1 MDLALRQAENTA
13 ESTAVIFNIMRFS
26 TQDGPGIRTTVFFKG
41 CPLSCWWC
49 HNPESQRL
57 QPELL
62 YLEERCRHCGDC
74 VAACP
79 QHAIGQVNG
88 TVRTNA
94 RCSLPWPPAP
104 GPWPLVAGAALC
116 RNCGQCTEACQAEAR
131 QIAGRR
137 LTVAELVAEIE
148 RDLVFFEESGGGVT
162 LSGGE
167 PLAQPRFVSALL
179 AACRDR
185 GIPTVLDTCGY
196 APTAVFL
203 NVALAAGLVLFDL
216 KLMDPASHKQY
227 TGVSNRRILGNL
239 KELVARGRPVI
250 VRIPVMPGINDT
262 DDEVSQFARYLA
274 ALPVTQVELLP
285 YHHIGAGKYKRLGLT
300 YRLGDAPR
308 PTPADLARFRDA
320 LVRAG
325 LNVRIRG

>member
-1 MDLALRQAENTA
+1 MSAS

-74 VAACP
+74 LVACP
-79 QHAIGQVNG
+79 QHAIQQVDG
-88 TVRTNA
+88 TMRT
-94 RCSLPWPPAP
+94 S
-104 GPWPLVAGAALC
+104 ALC
-116 RNCGQCTEACQAEAR
+116 RRCGQCTEVCQVEAR

-137 LTVAELVAEIE
+137 LTVGELVAEIE
-148 RDLVFFEESGGGVT
+148 RDLIFFEESRGGVT

-179 AACRDR
+179 GACRDR
-185 GIPTVLDTCGY
+185 GIPTVLETCGY
-196 APTAVFL
+196 APSSVFL
-203 NVALAAGLVLFDL
+203 SVALTADLVLFDL
-216 KLMDPASHKQY
+216 KLMDPVKHKRY

-239 KELVARGRPVI
+239 RELVARGRPVT
-250 VRIPVMPGINDT
+250 VRIPVMPGINDA
-262 DDEVSQFARYLA
+262 DDEIQQFAGYLT
-274 ALPVTQVELLP
+274 ALPASQVELLP

-308 PTPADLARFRDA
+308 PSAADLARFSDA
-320 LVRAG
+320 LTRAG
-325 LNVRIRG
+325 LKVRVRL

>member
-1 MDLALRQAENTA
+1 MAVALRQAENVA

-26 TQDGPGIRTTVFFKG
+26 TQDGPGIRTTIFFKG

-74 VAACP
+74 VTACP
-79 QHAIGQVNG
+79 QHAIEQVEG
-88 TVRTNA
+88 TVRT
-94 RCSLPWPPAP
+94 S
-104 GPWPLVAGAALC
+104 ALC
-116 RNCGQCTEACQAEAR
+116 RRCGQCTEVCQAEAR

-137 LTVAELVAEIE
+137 LTVGELVAEIE
-148 RDLVFFEESGGGVT
+148 RDLIFFEESAGGVT

-179 AACRDR
+179 GACRER
-185 GIPTVLDTCGY
+185 GIRTVLDTCGY
-196 APTAVFL
+196 APSGVFL
-203 NVALAAGLVLFDL
+203 NVAPLADLVLFDL
-216 KLMDPASHKQY
+216 KLMDPVRHKQY
-227 TGVSNRRILGNL
+227 TGVSNRRILANL
-239 KELVARGRPVI
+239 EQLVASGGAVT
-250 VRIPVMPGINDT
+250 VRIPVLPGINDT
-262 DDEVSQFARYLA
+262 DDDIRQFARYLEK
-274 ALPVTQVELLP
+274 LPASEVELLP

-300 YRLGDAPR
+300 YRLGDAPQ
-308 PTPADLARFRDA
+308 PTAADLARFRDA

-325 LNVRIRG
+325 LNVRVRG

>member
-1 MDLALRQAENTA
+1 MADMDLALHQAENAA

-74 VAACP
+74 VTACP
-79 QHAIGQVNG
+79 QHAIEQVNG
-88 TVRTNA
+88 TVRT
-94 RCSLPWPPAP
+94 S
-104 GPWPLVAGAALC
+104 ALC
-116 RNCGQCTEACQAEAR
+116 RRCGQCTEVCQAEAR

-137 LTVAELVAEIE
+137 LTVGELITQIE
-148 RDLVFFEESGGGVT
+148 RDLIFFEESGGGVT

-179 AACRDR
+179 GACRDR
-185 GIPTVLDTCGY
+185 GIRTVLETCGY
-196 APTAVFL
+196 APSGVFPT
-203 NVALAAGLVLFDL
+203 VALLADLVLFDL
-216 KLMDPASHKQY
+216 KLMDPVKHKQY
-227 TGVSNRRILGNL
+227 TGVSNRRILANL
-239 KELVARGRPVI
+239 EQLVARGGAVT
-250 VRIPVMPGINDT
+250 VRIPVLPGINDA
-262 DDEVSQFARYLA
+262 DDDIRQFARYLA
-274 ALPVTQVELLP
+274 ELPARQVELLP

-300 YRLGDAPR
+300 YRLGDAPQ
-308 PTPADLARFRDA
+308 PSAADLERFRDVLA
-320 LVRAG
+320 RAG
-325 LNVRIRG
+325 LNVRVRL

>member
-1 MDLALRQAENTA
+1 MSAS

-57 QPELL
+57 EPELL

-74 VAACP
+74 LAACP
-79 QHAIGQVNG
+79 QHAIEQVDG
-88 TVRTNA
+88 IVRT
-94 RCSLPWPPAP
+94 S
-104 GPWPLVAGAALC
+104 ALC
-116 RNCGQCTEACQAEAR
+116 RRCGQCTQVCQAEAR

-137 LTVAELVAEIE
+137 LTVPELIAEIE

-185 GIPTVLDTCGY
+185 GIPTVLETCGY
-196 APTAVFL
+196 ASRDVFL
-203 NVALAAGLVLFDL
+203 TVALAADLVLFDL
-216 KLMDPASHKQY
+216 KLMDPLKHKRY
-227 TGVSNRRILGNL
+227 TGVSNRRILANL
-239 KELVARGRPVI
+239 KELVARGRPVT
-250 VRIPVMPGINDT
+250 VRIPVMPGINDA
-262 DDEVSQFARYLA
+262 DDEIRQFAGCLA
-274 ALPVTQVELLP
+274 ELPVNQVELLP

-300 YRLGDAPR
+300 YRLDDAPR
-308 PTPADLARFRDA
+308 PSPADLARFSDA
-320 LVRAG
+320 LTRAG
-325 LNVRIRG
+325 LNVRVRL

>member
-1 MDLALRQAENTA
+1 MDLALPPAENA
-13 ESTAVIFNIMRFS
+13 PPSTAVIFNIMRFS

-74 VAACP
+74 VTACP
-79 QHAIGQVNG
+79 QHAIEQVDG
-88 TVRTNA
+88 AVRT
-94 RCSLPWPPAP
+94 S
-104 GPWPLVAGAALC
+104 ALC
-116 RNCGQCTEACQAEAR
+116 RRCGQCTEACQVEAR

-137 LTVAELVAEIE
+137 LTVGELVAEIE

-179 AACRDR
+179 GACRER
-185 GIPTVLDTCGY
+185 GIGTVIDTCGY
-196 APTAVFL
+196 APSTVFL
-203 NVALAAGLVLFDL
+203 DVALAADLVLFDL
-216 KLMDPASHKQY
+216 KLMDAVRHKQY

-239 KELVARGRPVI
+239 EALVSRGRPVT

-262 DDEVSQFARYLA
+262 TDEIGQFATYLA
-274 ALPVTQVELLP
+274 ELPASQVELLP
-285 YHHIGAGKYKRLGLT
+285 YNNIGAGKYKRLGLT
-300 YRLGDAPR
+300 YRLPDAPR
-308 PTPADLARFRDA
+308 PTAEDLAHFRDA
-320 LVRAG
+320 LARAG
-325 LNVRIRG
+325 LNVRVRG

>member
-1 MDLALRQAENTA
+1 MDLALRQAENA
-13 ESTAVIFNIMRFS
+13 AQSTAVVFNIMRFS

-74 VAACP
+74 VTACP
-79 QHAIGQVNG
+79 QHAIEQVEG
-88 TVRTNA
+88 TEV
-94 RCSLPWPPAP
+94 
-104 GPWPLVAGAALC
+104 
-116 RNCGQCTEACQAEAR
+116 CQAEAR

-137 LTVAELVAEIE
+137 LTVGELVAEIE

-185 GIPTVLDTCGY
+185 GIGTVLETCGY
-196 APTAVFL
+196 APSGVFL
-203 NVALAAGLVLFDL
+203 NVALAADLVLYDL
-216 KLMDPASHKQY
+216 KLMDPAKHKHY
-227 TGVSNRRILGNL
+227 TGVSNRRILDNL
-239 KELVARGRPVI
+239 KELVARGRPVT

-262 DDEVSQFARYLA
+262 DDEISQFARYLA
-274 ALPVTQVELLP
+274 ELPASHVELLP

-300 YRLGDAPR
+300 YRLPDASQPSA
-308 PTPADLARFRDA
+308 ADLARFSDA
-320 LVRAG
+320 LARAG
-325 LNVRIRG
+325 LNVRVRL

>member
-1 MDLALRQAENTA
+1 VSAA
-13 ESTAVIFNIMRFS
+13 ESTAVVFNIMRFS

-74 VAACP
+74 VTACP
-79 QHAIGQVNG
+79 QHAIEHVDG
-88 TVRTNA
+88 TVHTSA
-94 RCSLPWPPAP
+94 RSFPWPPAP
-104 GPWPLVAGAALC
+104 GPWPLVEGTVRTSALC
-116 RNCGQCTEACQAEAR
+116 RRCGQCTEVCQAEAR

-137 LTVAELVAEIE
+137 LTVGELVAEIE
-148 RDLVFFEESGGGVT
+148 RDLIFFEESGGGVT

-179 AACRDR
+179 GACRDR
-185 GIPTVLDTCGY
+185 GIGTVLETCGY
-196 APTAVFL
+196 APSGVFL
-203 NVALAAGLVLFDL
+203 NVALAADLVLFDL
-216 KLMDPASHKQY
+216 KLMDPVKHKQY

-239 KELVARGRPVI
+239 EELVARGGAVT
-250 VRIPVMPGINDT
+250 VRIPVLPGINDA
-262 DDEVSQFARYLA
+262 DEDIRQFARYLGK
-274 ALPVTQVELLP
+274 LPASEVELLP

-300 YRLGDAPR
+300 YRLGDAPQ
-308 PTPADLARFRDA
+308 PTAADLARFRDA

-325 LNVRIRG
+325 LNVRVRG

>member
-1 MDLALRQAENTA
+1 MDLALRQADSA
-13 ESTAVIFNIMRFS
+13 AQSTAVIFNIMRFS

-74 VAACP
+74 VTACP
-79 QHAIGQVNG
+79 QHAIEQVNG
-88 TVRTNA
+88 AVRT
-94 RCSLPWPPAP
+94 S
-104 GPWPLVAGAALC
+104 ALC
-116 RNCGQCTEACQAEAR
+116 RRCGQCAEVCQAEAR

-137 LTVAELVAEIE
+137 LTVGELVAEIE

-185 GIPTVLDTCGY
+185 GIRTVLDTSGY
-196 APTAVFL
+196 APSSVFL
-203 NVALAAGLVLFDL
+203 DVALAADLVLFDL
-216 KLMDPASHKQY
+216 KLMDPLKHKQY

-262 DDEVSQFARYLA
+262 DDEIRQFARYLA
-274 ALPVTQVELLP
+274 ELPISQVELLP
-285 YHHIGAGKYKRLGLT
+285 YHHIGAGKYKRLGLP
-300 YRLGDAPR
+300 YRLGNAPQ
-308 PTPADLARFRDA
+308 PTAADLARFSDP
-320 LVRAG
+320 LTRAG
-325 LNVRIRG
+325 LNVRVRL

>member
-1 MDLALRQAENTA
+1 MDLALHPVENA
-13 ESTAVIFNIMRFS
+13 AQSTAVVFNIMRFS

-74 VAACP
+74 VTACP
-79 QHAIGQVNG
+79 QHAIEQVDG
-88 TVRTNA
+88 AVRT
-94 RCSLPWPPAP
+94 S
-104 GPWPLVAGAALC
+104 GLC
-116 RNCGQCTEACQAEAR
+116 RRCGQCTEACQAEAR

-137 LTVAELVAEIE
+137 LTVGELVAEVE
-148 RDLVFFEESGGGVT
+148 KDLVFFEESGGGVT

-185 GIPTVLDTCGY
+185 GIPTALDTCGY
-196 APTAVFL
+196 APSSVFL
-203 NVALAAGLVLFDL
+203 NVALAADLVLYDL
-216 KLMDPASHKQY
+216 KLMDPATHKQY

-239 KELVARGRPVI
+239 EELVARGRPVT

-262 DDEVSQFARYLA
+262 EDEISQFARYLA
-274 ALPVTQVELLP
+274 ELPARQVELLP

-300 YRLGDAPR
+300 YRLEDAPQ
-308 PTPADLARFRDA
+308 PTAADLARFRDA

-325 LNVRIRG
+325 LNVRVRG

>member
-1 MDLALRQAENTA
+1 MAFVSHPAANASR
-13 ESTAVIFNIMRFS
+13 STAVIFNIMRFS

-74 VAACP
+74 VTACP
-79 QHAIGQVNG
+79 QHAIEQVEG
-88 TVRTNA
+88 TVRTSA
-94 RCSLPWPPAP
+94 
-104 GPWPLVAGAALC
+104 VC

-137 LTVAELVAEIE
+137 LTVGELVAEIE
-148 RDLVFFEESGGGVT
+148 RDLIFFEESGGGVT

-179 AACRDR
+179 GACRER
-185 GIPTVLDTCGY
+185 GIGTVIETCGY
-196 APTAVFL
+196 APSGVFL
-203 NVALAAGLVLFDL
+203 TVALAADLVLYDL
-216 KLMDPASHKQY
+216 KLMDPVKHKQY

-239 KELVARGRPVI
+239 EELVARGRKVT
-250 VRIPVMPGINDT
+250 VRIPVMPGINDS
-262 DDEVSQFARYLA
+262 DDDIRQFARYLSE
-274 ALPVTQVELLP
+274 LPARQVELLP
-285 YHHIGAGKYKRLGLT
+285 YHHIGAGKYKRMGLT
-300 YRLGDAPR
+300 YRLPAAPR
-308 PTPADLARFRDA
+308 PTAEDLARFSDA
-320 LVRAG
+320 LTRAG
-325 LNVRIRG
+325 LHVRVRL